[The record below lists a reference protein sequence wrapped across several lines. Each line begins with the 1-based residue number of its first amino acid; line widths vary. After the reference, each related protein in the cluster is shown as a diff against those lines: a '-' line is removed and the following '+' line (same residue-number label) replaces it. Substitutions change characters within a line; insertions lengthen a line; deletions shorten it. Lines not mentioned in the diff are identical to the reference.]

1 MSETIFGID
10 FGTTNSLVT
19 VTVGGRALPLVD
31 QVTRRPHPSVIWY
44 RGSDIVVGRAA
55 RENMDLSESG
65 APPGFVRSPKMA
77 LRRDGPIFV
86 DGRPI
91 EPTDAVAEVL
101 RHLKADAAIAR
112 GGAPAHDLAR
122 AVFTIPVDFGGP
134 ERRALREA
142 ARKAGI
148 GVVQFVHE
156 PVAALYAHL
165 RAQPDLGRELARLEG
180 RSILVFDWGGGTLD
194 LTLCRITGGAIMQVR
209 NLGDNEVGGDKF
221 DERLRNHLREKHAT
235 AHGVEDITALEQ
247 PGMAA
252 KLLHQ
257 CEILKIH
264 LSDPKVDTEDVIVRN
279 YLKVDGPGKN
289 LLASVTRTELEKLSS
304 GIVTRGLARID
315 EILEQAQLTYQDIEL
330 CLATGGMVNMPA
342 IRDGLTERFVGRVPR
357 LENGDRIIAEG
368 AAWIANDGLR
378 LKLSKPIE
386 ILVADTSGRGTYH
399 SLVDAGWTLPI
410 ENETQNVANTRLFCV
425 DPREGVA
432 VVEVAKPVRLGKT
445 SPNDPRRSLC
455 VVKVEVDSRAQPLL
469 ERIECNLQIDHDY
482 VARVSLKSTG
492 RGAEASE
499 EFHDLEFGLSLA
511 AAASPDRQDEEPSSE
526 GQRGP
531 IGQARALS
539 HTNLYQRT
547 NVARL
552 DERTQAPEDLW
563 KLVPGDIV
571 GQWRSGHF
579 DTRSNAATPRQH
591 EERYFYVPCPR
602 CRRRISQIK
611 AEGPVP
617 ACLESQNYC
626 GFERPRQSKHPIPG
640 TNLTL

>member
-19 VTVGGRALPLVD
+19 VTVAGRALPLVD

-65 APPGFVRSPKMA
+65 APLEFVRSPKMA

-134 ERRALREA
+134 ERRALRDA

-289 LLASVTRTELEKLSS
+289 LLASVTRTELEKLSC

-330 CLATGGMVNMPA
+330 CLATGGMANMPA

-399 SLVDAGWTLPI
+399 PLVDAGWTLPI

-499 EFHDLEFGLSLA
+499 EFQLA
-511 AAASPDRQDEEPSSE
+511 SA
-526 GQRGP
+526 
-531 IGQARALS
+531 
-539 HTNLYQRT
+539 H
-547 NVARL
+547 V
-552 DERTQAPEDLW
+552 
-563 KLVPGDIV
+563 V
-571 GQWRSGHF
+571 
-579 DTRSNAATPRQH
+579 
-591 EERYFYVPCPR
+591 
-602 CRRRISQIK
+602 
-611 AEGPVP
+611 
-617 ACLESQNYC
+617 
-626 GFERPRQSKHPIPG
+626 
-640 TNLTL
+640 